1 VLPGTDLVGA
11 MQADIAR
18 AEAMAFAIEAV
29 LNHHQEELAQSGV
42 EVTPGLV
49 QVLLRHTF
57 DASICR
63 VGGQRNS
70 GLFEPVAECF
80 GMNAEQA
87 SGARLVALGAVQHA
101 LNKFF
106 LEFVHGFVKKDSA
119 IHHLPDQIFQLIFHD
134 RTLHTKINCGRT
146 RRTGCLVQF
155 SSR

>member
-1 VLPGTDLVGA
+1 MRRNRLCKLRRNWGSPQENGLTPPVKPLVK
-11 MQADIAR
+11 
-18 AEAMAFAIEAV
+18 FIEAD
-29 LNHHQEELAQSGV
+29 LAA
-42 EVTPGLV
+42 ERVTV
-49 QVLLRHTF
+49 
-57 DASICR
+57 
-63 VGGQRNS
+63 
-70 GLFEPVAECF
+70 
-80 GMNAEQA
+80 NAEQA